1 MDLET
6 AETAADPAALR
17 DRLPAAP
24 GRWTRTADV
33 TGTVEYRLPSDE
45 SPCTAGKL
53 AVRPDVLGD
62 GVVRVDKTVDC
73 QSVGT
78 DRFGDIDSAVG
89 AVERELN
96 HVLRGLDEHP
106 SVEPTSRSDG

>member
-17 DRLPAAP
+17 DRLPPAP

-45 SPCTAGKL
+45 SPCTAAKL
-53 AVRPDVLGD
+53 TVRPDVLGD
-62 GVVRVDKTVDC
+62 GAVRVDKTVDC
-73 QSVGT
+73 RDVGS
-78 DRFGDIDSAVG
+78 DRFDDLDGAAA
-89 AVERELN
+89 AVERELD
-96 HVLRGLDEHP
+96 HVLRGLDERP
-106 SVEPTSRSDG
+106 SVEPAARSDG

>member
-6 AETAADPAALR
+6 AKTAADPAALR

-45 SPCTAGKL
+45 SPCTAAKL
-53 AVRPDVLGD
+53 TIRPDVLGD
-62 GVVRVDKTVDC
+62 GAVRVDKTVDC
-73 QSVGT
+73 RDVGT
-78 DRFGDIDSAVG
+78 DRYDDLDAVV
-89 AVERELN
+89 AVVDRELG
-96 HVLRGLDEHP
+96 HVLRGLDADQSP
-106 SVEPTSRSDG
+106 EPASRSDG